1 MVNDKIGRASNDQ
14 AFSIILPIKVS
25 SCFLS
30 IPGGYFWCSHVE
42 GKQTREMDTAL
53 SKRYRS

>member
-1 MVNDKIGRASNDQ
+1 MVNYKIGRASNDR

-25 SCFLS
+25 SRFLA
-30 IPGGYFWCSHVE
+30 IPGGDFWCIHVK

-53 SKRYRS
+53 IKRY

>member
-1 MVNDKIGRASNDQ
+1 MVNDKIGRESNDR

-25 SCFLS
+25 SRFLA
-30 IPGGYFWCSHVE
+30 IPGGDFWCIHVK